1 MTELPFLLG
10 LLLALALLLRMDF
23 VFYVVYVLAG
33 VWLLARWATPRS
45 LGRLEVR
52 REFTDHAFLGETVEV
67 TLRLRNLGRL
77 PVPWLRV
84 VETLPIA
91 LAAGG
96 QLRRAL
102 SLRPREETTVRYALR
117 CVRRGYYPIG
127 PLQLT
132 GGDLFGFAQ
141 AQARSE
147 GADYLTVYP
156 RIVPLARAD
165 LPSQLPFGA
174 LASPQRMFED
184 PARMRGVRT
193 YQPGDSL
200 RRIHWKASAHSDDL
214 LVKQLSPAISLET
227 LLLLDLNQAEYSRQ
241 RGLDAAEWAIVVA
254 ASLAV
259 YLEQARQAV
268 GLAVYG
274 ADGSPAEAAVRLPPP
289 LPPRPGRPHLM
300 KVLSQLARAELH
312 PLPEPFAAWAP
323 RAAAALGWGAT
334 AVAIAPH
341 GDEALCRSLHTL
353 VRRGLNV
360 ALLIVDPAAEV
371 ASAQRR
377 ARSLGFAA
385 FPVTT
390 ERELEQWQARPRG
403 HSPRQQRSFR

>member
-45 LGRLEVR
+45 LRRLEVR

-67 TLRLRNLGRL
+67 TLRLRNPGRL
-77 PVPWLRV
+77 PVPWLRI

-91 LAAGG
+91 LAATG

-102 SLRPREETTVRYALR
+102 SLRPREEATVRYTLR
-117 CVRRGYYPIG
+117 CARRGYYPIG
-127 PLQLT
+127 PLQLSS
-132 GGDLFGFAQ
+132 GDLFGFAQ

-147 GADYLTVYP
+147 GADYLTIYP
-156 RIVPLARAD
+156 RIVPLARLD

-174 LASPQRMFED
+174 LASPQRLFED
-184 PARMRGVRT
+184 PARLRGVRT
-193 YQPGDSL
+193 YRPGDSL

-214 LVKQLSPAISLET
+214 LVKQLAPAIALET
-227 LLLLDLNQAEYSRQ
+227 MLLLDLNQAEYGRQ

-254 ASLAV
+254 ASVAV
-259 YLEQARQAV
+259 YVEQARQAV

-274 ADGSPAEAAVRLPPP
+274 ADGPLQAVTAEPPSP
-289 LPPRPGRPHLM
+289 LPPRPGQGHLM
-300 KVLSQLARAELH
+300 KVLSQLARAELQ
-312 PLPEPFAAWAP
+312 PFPEPFAAWLP
-323 RAAAALGWGAT
+323 RATASLGWGAT

-341 GDEALCRSLHTL
+341 GDEALCRSLHGL

-360 ALLIVDPAAEV
+360 VLLMVDPAAEV
-371 ASAQRR
+371 GAAQRR
-377 ARSLGFAA
+377 ARSLGFVAY
-385 FPVTT
+385 PVTS
-390 ERELEQWQARPRG
+390 ERELERWQGLGRG
-403 HSPRQQRSFR
+403 RTAVRWP